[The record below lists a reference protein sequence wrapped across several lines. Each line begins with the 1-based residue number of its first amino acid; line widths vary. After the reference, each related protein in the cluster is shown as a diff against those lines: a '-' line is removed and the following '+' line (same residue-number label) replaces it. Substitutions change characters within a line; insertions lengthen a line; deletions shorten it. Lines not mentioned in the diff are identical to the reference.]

1 LINRKDIE
9 LLSIEETKRK
19 DPRER
24 ARRLNEVDL
33 AIYALPDEAAREA
46 VSLVENQM

>member
-24 ARRLNEVDL
+24 ARRLNEVDCDFM
-33 AIYALPDEAAREA
+33 PDEAAREA